1 MQYRKTIER
10 DCFSGTYK
18 IIRSIFIRNFCIFK
32 SIITF
37 YPIQFSRS
45 MFKIIFTI
53 LLVCF
58 CSGLSFSQSEILSEK
73 DINKQPIDS
82 SLSWMR
88 ANETNEKNLDEFHA
102 IGLKTL
108 KRSLKN
114 EPDSLT
120 AQVHESLAAWHSY
133 NGLFSPDS
141 VVYHAEKA
149 LEYHLKGSDKKKIA
163 DTYRSLSIDYLNTGQ
178 LDKAQEVLFKSIE
191 MYEDLNDDAGLG
203 SAYRTLGV
211 KYRVTED
218 FEKSIAYTNQAVPLL
233 KKSENYSGL
242 AIAQFN
248 LIIGY
253 GELGEF
259 EKAYAATEYCLE
271 IVRTKVPEEIFVPV
285 RAYSYRGDVYIKAK
299 DYENAL
305 KDYMAAW
312 QLCLKHVGEERC
324 ATYRTEIGQIYL
336 LQQNYTQALDHLL
349 AGVKAYEEKG
359 QVGIIQP
366 YLDLAEAYTNLGDYK
381 NALYYKDKANAN
393 SQKLLEGKIENIE
406 SEMAIK
412 YETGKKDEALA
423 SQAALIAQKSKTQTL
438 FIVIASLLFVFLLSL
453 LYFFYKSKKA
463 TRIIR
468 AKNAENELLLKE
480 IHHRVKNNLEM
491 VKSLIALQSAQID
504 DPATKDAMIA
514 SQNRVQSMG
523 IIHQKLYQGTNLGSI
538 EMKDYF
544 LNLSEGILD
553 TFNAEEQVKIE
564 CAMDNL
570 DLDVDTA
577 VPIGL
582 IVNELLTNAL
592 KYAFPKHQPGIINI
606 SLEKNRDQN
615 LKLRFRDNG
624 IGKTEGLAPKGTGF
638 GSQLVKLLT
647 QQLNGKMIE
656 RNDQGTY
663 IEFDFLIRKS
673 A

>member
-1 MQYRKTIER
+1 MSK
-10 DCFSGTYK
+10 
-18 IIRSIFIRNFCIFK
+18 
-32 SIITF
+32 
-37 YPIQFSRS
+37 
-45 MFKIIFTI
+45 FTSAI

-58 CSGLSFSQSEILSEK
+58 IPIFGFAQSKGLIESLNKQSVDSSAAWLRVNTTSEK
-73 DINKQPIDS
+73 FVN
-82 SLSWMR
+82 
-88 ANETNEKNLDEFHA
+88 EFHE

-108 KRSLKN
+108 QRGLKTEN
-114 EPDSLT
+114 DSLI
-120 AQVHESLAAWHSY
+120 AEIHESLASWHAY
-133 NGLFSPDS
+133 NGFFSPDS
-141 VVYHAEKA
+141 VVLHAEKA
-149 LEYHLKGSDKKKIA
+149 LSYHLKGDDKKRIA

-178 LDKAQEVLFKSIE
+178 LDKAQEVIFKAIDL
-191 MYEDLNDDAGLG
+191 YEELGDDSGLG

-211 KYRVTED
+211 QYRVMSN
-218 FEKSIAYTNQAVPLL
+218 FEKSISYTNQAIPLL
-233 KKSENYSGL
+233 KETENYSEL

-253 GELGEF
+253 GETGEF

-285 RAYSYRGDVYIKAK
+285 RAYSYRGEVYTKAK

-305 KDYMAAW
+305 KDYIAAW
-312 QLCLKHVGEERC
+312 ELCKEHIGKERC
-324 ATYRTEIGQIYL
+324 ATYRTEIGHIYL
-336 LQQNYTQALDHLL
+336 LQENYKEAQDHLL
-349 AGVKAYEEKG
+349 AGVNAYDEKG
-359 QVGIIQP
+359 QIGLIQP
-366 YLDLAEAYTNLGDYK
+366 YLDLAETYIQLGDYK
-381 NALYYKDKANAN
+381 NALEYKDRAYNN
-393 SQKLLEGKIENIE
+393 SKNLLEGEIANIE

-412 YETGKKDEALA
+412 YETGKKDEALQ
-423 SQAALIAQKSKTQTL
+423 SQAALIDQKNKTQLL
-438 FIVIASLLFVFLLSL
+438 FIVIASLLLIFLLSL

-491 VKSLIALQSAQID
+491 VKSLIALQSAQIE

-553 TFNAEEQVKIE
+553 SFNAEERVKIE
-564 CAMDNL
+564 CAMDKL
-570 DLDVDTA
+570 ELDVDTA

-592 KYAFPKHQPGIINI
+592 KYAFPERQQGVINI
-606 SLEKNRDQN
+606 SLEKDRDQN
-615 LKLRFRDNG
+615 LKLEVKDNG
-624 IGKTEGLAPKGTGF
+624 VGKTEGLTPKGTGF

-647 QQLNGKMIE
+647 QQLNGSMLE
-656 RNDQGTY
+656 RNNHGTH
-663 IEFDFLIRKS
+663 IKFDFQFEKS